1 MSQSEEQ
8 NKDIPSSSNF
18 GNPANNGVNVPDAPA
33 RRLFDNTSDESD
45 VSLDND
51 DKTGAETDGSSSSR
65 GCLKSERSRKDHA
78 STSSTRTV
86 RAPQQVSWSFG
97 AKPATPHS
105 QPPAGL
111 KKVPAYSATSSSS
124 QAGPSASTS
133 TARKSS
139 LVGGRGSASSS
150 GHTSPS
156 PSESPAR
163 NAGCS
168 SSGESNPDRSLT
180 TPPLAPALKHSAK
193 DGHYRGQRSMSLGGP
208 AHEMLMSQ
216 LGGRQGNTVDCS
228 PGEGD
233 KVCLLVDQTRF
244 LVSQRLLTS
253 KPDTMLGRMFSMRA
267 SCGDLGADLVSPN
280 ERDEFEVADGMTS
293 SCFRA
298 ILDYYQSGTM
308 RCPSSVSVSELREAC
323 DYLLVPF
330 NAQTVKCQNLHALL
344 HELSNEGARE
354 QFSQFLEE
362 IILPQLVASTEHG
375 ERECHLVVLLDDDVV
390 DWDDEYPPQMGE
402 ETTHV
407 VYSTHLYKFFKYAE
421 NRDCAKQVLKE
432 RGLKKIRLGMEGYPT
447 HKEKIKKRF
456 NKAEVIYN
464 YVQRPF
470 VHCSWEKEEAR
481 SRHVD
486 FACPIVKSKSNPS
499 LAAAA
504 SDPLPQPAP
513 LQQQHRVAV
522 FGEAAPLAAHNRVD
536 DQHFVQPLNQLM
548 QQQAQLPQNNAM
560 LGVNVQ
566 QQQHNHPLHSPPVNF
581 QRNDREEE

>member
-1 MSQSEEQ
+1 MSSEEHTKRQ
-8 NKDIPSSSNF
+8 DDAPTSSSSSSA
-18 GNPANNGVNVPDAPA
+18 PPPPA

-65 GCLKSERSRKDHA
+65 GCLKSDRSRKDQ
-78 STSSTRTV
+78 SSSSAARTV

-111 KKVPAYSATSSSS
+111 KKVPAISSAFATSSTSGS
-124 QAGPSASTS
+124 SASTS
-133 TARKSS
+133 SSAARKSS

-168 SSGESNPDRSLT
+168 SSGESNPDRSLA
-180 TPPLAPALKHSAK
+180 TPPLPPALKHSAK

-216 LGGRQGNTVDCS
+216 LGARQGNTVDCS

-280 ERDEFEVADGMTS
+280 ERDEFEVADGMTA

-456 NKAEVIYN
+456 NKSEVIYN

-522 FGEAAPLAAHNRVD
+522 FGEAAPLAHRFD
-536 DQHFVQPLNQLM
+536 DGALIQPMLNQ
-548 QQQAQLPQNNAM
+548 ALPFQQNNAM

-581 QRNDREEE
+581 QRNDRDDE